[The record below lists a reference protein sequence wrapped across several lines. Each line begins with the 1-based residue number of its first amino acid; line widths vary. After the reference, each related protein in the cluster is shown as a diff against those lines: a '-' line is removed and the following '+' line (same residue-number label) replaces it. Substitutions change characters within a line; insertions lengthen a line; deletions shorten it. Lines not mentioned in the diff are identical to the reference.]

1 MPPTSTLENRRPAP
15 RGPAAR
21 TRRPVRPVRPVLV
34 AVVAGLGLLATYVVA
49 VRTDAGQLVD
59 TQVMEHLVAALER
72 PAWAVDTLHLVG
84 PLSVLLGLAALV
96 GIAMLT
102 RGADAAW
109 TVVITVVVTVGAAA
123 VLKEVLDRPALPDV
137 APNSLPSGHVAA
149 VAGLAVAAYLIAGRM
164 LRPLVLLLGVAAVA
178 VTGLA
183 TVALGWHRPSDIVAS
198 ALVAITVGAVVRATV
213 TD

>member
-21 TRRPVRPVRPVLV
+21 TRRSVRPVLV

-49 VRTDAGQLVD
+49 VRTSAGQRAD
-59 TQVMEHLVAALER
+59 TQVMEHLVVALER
-72 PAWAVDTLHLVG
+72 PGWAVEALHLVG

-109 TVVITVVVTVGAAA
+109 TVAITVVATVAAA
-123 VLKEVLDRPALPDV
+123 ALLKELLDRPALPDV
-137 APNSLPSGHVAA
+137 APNSFPSGHVAA
-149 VAGLAVAAYLIAGRM
+149 VAGLAVAAYLLAVRV
-164 LRPLVLLLGVAAVA
+164 LRPVVLLLGVAAVG

-198 ALVAITVGAVVRATV
+198 ALLAITVGAVVRAAV